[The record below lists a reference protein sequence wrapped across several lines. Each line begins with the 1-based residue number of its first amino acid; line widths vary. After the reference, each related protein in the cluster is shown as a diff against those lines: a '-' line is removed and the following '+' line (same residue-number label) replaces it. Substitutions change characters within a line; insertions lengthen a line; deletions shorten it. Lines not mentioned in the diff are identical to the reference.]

1 MTAALSVII
10 GVLLMGGAALVIWFA
25 IALFRAVF
33 GGGSSAGAGSAGAGI
48 PSGSTGGARSGEMT
62 AEEEGN
68 VHSGPYGYS
77 PNTAYPETQYGSLFD
92 PDAEW
97 AHEEEM

>member
-1 MTAALSVII
+1 MTAVLSVIV
-10 GVLLMGGAALVIWFA
+10 GVLLIGGAALILFGIFA
-25 IALFRAVF
+25 FLRWV
-33 GGGSSAGAGSAGAGI
+33 GSALRSSDEARAGI
-48 PSGSTGGARSGEMT
+48 HSGSAAAAGSGEMT

>member
-1 MTAALSVII
+1 MGVVSILVLLFIVAGLAAMFI
-10 GVLLMGGAALVIWFA
+10 GVLLVVRFIVSNMQGGGAPAARLTA
-25 IALFRAVF
+25 QRAV
-33 GGGSSAGAGSAGAGI
+33 SQ
-48 PSGSTGGARSGEMT
+48 EMT
-62 AEEEGN
+62 AEDEGN

-77 PNTAYPETQYGSLFD
+77 PNTAYPETQYGSLFN